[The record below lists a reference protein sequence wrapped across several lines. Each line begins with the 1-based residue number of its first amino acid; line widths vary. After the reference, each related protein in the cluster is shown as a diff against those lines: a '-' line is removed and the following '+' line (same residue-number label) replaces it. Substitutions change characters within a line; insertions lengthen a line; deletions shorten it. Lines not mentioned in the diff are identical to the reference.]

1 MTGMRIILA
10 LAGVVAAL
18 TLPPWA
24 ALIAVVVLAA
34 KWRAWEAPLIGL
46 LVDYMWLPTGA
57 PWSVVPMYMLASLA
71 IVWAL
76 EPLRARFL

>member
-1 MTGMRIILA
+1 MTGLRIMLA
-10 LAGVVAAL
+10 LAGVAAAM
-18 TLPPWA
+18 TLPPWV
-24 ALIAVVVLAA
+24 ALIAVVALAA

-46 LVDYMWLPTGA
+46 LIDSLWLPAGA
-57 PWSVVPMYMLASLA
+57 PWSVVPTYTLVSLA

>member
-1 MTGMRIILA
+1 MRIILA
-10 LAGVVAAL
+10 LIGVLAAL
-18 TLPPWA
+18 TLPPWT
-24 ALIAVVVLAA
+24 ALVAVVALAA

-46 LVDYMWLPTGA
+46 LVDFMWLPAGA
-57 PWSVVPMYMLASLA
+57 PWVFVPTYTLTALA